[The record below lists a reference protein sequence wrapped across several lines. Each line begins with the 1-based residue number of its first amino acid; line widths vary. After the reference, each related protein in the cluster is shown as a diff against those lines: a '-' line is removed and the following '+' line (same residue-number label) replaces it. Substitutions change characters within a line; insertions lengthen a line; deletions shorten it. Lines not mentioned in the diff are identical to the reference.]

1 MNLAMNLKGCWPV
14 AWMRMMGPDSV
25 GYHERTVL
33 GHEDD
38 PVGNALEY
46 YASRG
51 ETPMAWGGTGTARLG
66 LEGEV
71 DLDEWRAVFGTGG
84 ARHPDSGERLVHC
97 MRPGMELVVSPHKS
111 IAELGVI
118 GRADDM
124 HTILD
129 AERDATMAYLD
140 EVVQEQGGRRGR
152 AQLRTP
158 TEGLTWAVSRHAT
171 TRAGDPQVH
180 DHVLVANLVRMDDE
194 RRGWKALDTGLLRDH
209 LHAAT
214 AGGRMA
220 AAAKAVELGYG
231 IEPDPGRSGRLGGW
245 AISGIPK
252 EAWEVHA
259 NRSAQIEAAVGPD
272 ASYRSRSVAARAT
285 RDRKSHERV
294 EDLVPRW
301 REELAR
307 AGYPAP
313 ELTAKV
319 ERAGLAYHPPSPE
332 ILDGLAVELL
342 GPGGRLASEKTFT
355 RADVIVA
362 VAPHL
367 YGLPVSLLDSAVDK
381 VLAHE
386 DAIALPLVSRA
397 REPVWA
403 AACVVEDERRIADLA
418 HSLAER
424 PGPAVSYEEAVAAVR
439 RTELAR
445 GFRLTERQAEVAK
458 GLLISGHSLDLVVGV
473 AGSGKTSTLSAV
485 REGFEAAGYKVLGAA
500 TSGQAAKA
508 LGEGAGVTSRTVAS
522 LTWRIEH
529 GQEVLSARHV
539 LVLDEGSMTSDSDV
553 GRLLAAVKRSGAKL
567 VAVGDHRQLGS
578 VGPGGALEALVSR
591 HPGNVWTLS
600 DNLRQRDPA
609 ERHALDHLRSGR
621 VPSAVNW
628 YRDHGRV
635 HAARSKD
642 MAMSEMVKAW
652 ADDVAGGREAL
663 LVAYHR
669 DNVEALNRAA
679 REAWEGLGELSG
691 PELTAPGGRSY
702 RAGDRVITL
711 APGRS
716 GAWFTSQ
723 RAVVVSVEPGAKSL
737 VARTPEG
744 TTLHLGPED
753 VGSDKLAHAYA
764 ITAHRSQGST
774 VDVTYALE
782 DGGGRELAYV
792 AMSRARGESHV
803 HVVASGPSQ
812 AASRL
817 EWAWGDERR
826 QSWAITNE
834 AASSLGELYA
844 EQTRLARS
852 VPPDLSRQLDHVRRQ
867 SQAVEQEI
875 ADLYDGTGRWAH
887 TSAGQAART
896 LREAALERQ
905 RAQQLLENQDLG
917 RWSRHKARRAL
928 AAAGDRFDKALV
940 AWENTAGPYA
950 TRLEAERGR
959 LGAEAARLEQAQTSR
974 QDFFARH
981 PEVPSRLAEL
991 DLAIEHAEEN
1001 DRRRSWELVK
1011 ERERARRLGI
1021 SHDLD
1026 RGYGMEL

>member
-1 MNLAMNLKGCWPV
+1 
-14 AWMRMMGPDSV
+14 MRMMGADSV

-33 GHEDD
+33 GREDD

-51 ETPMAWGGTGTARLG
+51 ETPMAWGGAGAACLG
-66 LEGEV
+66 LDGEV
-71 DLDEWRAVFGTGG
+71 DLAEWRAVFGTGG
-84 ARHPDSGERLVHC
+84 ARDPESGERLVHC

-118 GRADDM
+118 GRAEDM

-129 AERDATMAYLD
+129 AERVATMAYLD
-140 EVVQEQGGRRGR
+140 GVVQDQGGRRGR

-194 RRGWKALDTGLLRDH
+194 RGGWKALDTGLLRDH

-214 AGGRMA
+214 AVGRMA

-259 NRSAQIEAAVGPD
+259 SRSAQIDAAVGFD

-294 EDLVPRW
+294 EEFVPRW
-301 REELAR
+301 RQELAL
-307 AGYPAP
+307 AGFPAP
-313 ELTAKV
+313 ELAAEV
-319 ERAGLAYHPPSPE
+319 ERAGLAYEPPSPE
-332 ILDGLAVELL
+332 VLDGLAAELL
-342 GPGGRLASEKTFT
+342 GPGGRLASEKTFS

-367 YGLPVSLLDSAVDK
+367 HGLPVSALDSAVDK
-381 VLAHE
+381 VLTHE
-386 DAIALPLVSRA
+386 HAIALPLISRA

-403 AACVVEDERRIADLA
+403 AASVVEDERRIADLA
-418 HSLAER
+418 FTLAER
-424 PGPAVSYEEAVAAVR
+424 HGPALSHEDAAAAVR

-445 GFRLTERQAEVAK
+445 GFRLSERQVEVAK
-458 GLLISGHSLDLVVGV
+458 GLLSSGHSLDLVVGV

-553 GRLLAAVKRSGAKL
+553 GKLLAAVESSGAKL
-567 VAVGDHRQLGS
+567 VAVGDYRQLGS

-591 HPGNVWTLS
+591 HPGHVWSLT

-609 ERHALDHLRSGR
+609 ERHALDHLRAGR

-628 YRDHGRV
+628 YREHGRV
-635 HAARSKD
+635 HAAPSKE
-642 MAMSEMVKAW
+642 MAMSDMVRSW
-652 ADDVAGGREAL
+652 ADDVAEGRDAL

-669 DNVEALNRAA
+669 DSVEALNTRA
-679 REAWEGLGELSG
+679 REAWERVGGLSG
-691 PELTAPGGRSY
+691 PQLEAPGGRRY

-711 APGRS
+711 APGS
-716 GAWFTSQ
+716 GGAWVTSQ
-723 RAVVVSVEPGAKSL
+723 RAVVTSVDPGAQSL
-737 VARTPEG
+737 VALTPEG
-744 TTLHLGPED
+744 ALMHMGAEEIA
-753 VGSDKLAHAYA
+753 SDKLAHAYA

-803 HVVASGPSQ
+803 HVVAPGLSQ

-817 EWAWGDERR
+817 ARAWEDERR
-826 QSWAITNE
+826 QSWAIGKE
-834 AASSLGELYA
+834 AQSSLGELYA
-844 EQTRLARS
+844 EGVQLSRS
-852 VPPDLSRQLDHVRRQ
+852 VPPDPSHQLDHVRHQ
-867 SQAVEQEI
+867 SHAVERDI
-875 ADLYDGTGRWAH
+875 AELYSGTGRWAH
-887 TSAGQAART
+887 ADAGLAARAV
-896 LREAALERQ
+896 REAAIDHQ
-905 RAQQLLENQDLG
+905 RAEELLENPELG

-928 AAAGDRFDKALV
+928 AAAGDRFDKALID
-940 AWENTAGPYA
+940 WENTAGPYA

-959 LGAEAARLEQAQTSR
+959 LGSEAARLEQARTSR
-974 QDFFARH
+974 EEFFARH
-981 PEVPSRLAEL
+981 PEVPSRLAEFSRV
-991 DLAIEHAEEN
+991 IERAEE
-1001 DRRRSWELVK
+1001 DERQRSWELLK
-1011 ERERARRLGI
+1011 EREHARRLGL
-1021 SHDLD
+1021 SHEID
-1026 RGYGMEL
+1026 RGYGIEL

>member
-1 MNLAMNLKGCWPV
+1 
-14 AWMRMMGPDSV
+14 
-25 GYHERTVL
+25 
-33 GHEDD
+33 
-38 PVGNALEY
+38 
-46 YASRG
+46 
-51 ETPMAWGGTGTARLG
+51 
-66 LEGEV
+66 
-71 DLDEWRAVFGTGG
+71 
-84 ARHPDSGERLVHC
+84 
-97 MRPGMELVVSPHKS
+97 MEIVVSPHKS
-111 IAELGVI
+111 VAELGVI
-118 GRADDM
+118 GRAEDM
-124 HTILD
+124 HRIVD

-140 EVVQEQGGRRGR
+140 EVVQDQGGRRGR

-180 DHVLVANLVRMDDE
+180 DHVLVANLVQMSDE
-194 RRGWKALDTGLLRDH
+194 HGGWKALNTGLLRDH
-209 LHAAT
+209 LHATT
-214 AGGRMA
+214 AVGRVA

-301 REELAR
+301 RDELAR

-313 ELTAKV
+313 ELAAEV
-319 ERAGLAYHPPSPE
+319 ERTGIAYEPPGRE
-332 ILDGLAVELL
+332 ILDDLAAELL
-342 GPGGRLASEKTFT
+342 APGGRLASDKTFT

-367 YGLPVSLLDSAVDK
+367 HGLPVSVLDSAVDK
-381 VLAHE
+381 VLTHE

-418 HSLAER
+418 QSVAER
-424 PGPAVSYEEAVAAVR
+424 PGPVVSLEIAATALR
-439 RTELAR
+439 SAELSR

-458 GLLISGHSLDLVVGV
+458 GVLTSGNSLDLVVGV

-485 REGFEAAGYKVLGAA
+485 REGFEAAGYKVVGAA
-500 TSGQAAKA
+500 TSGQAAQA
-508 LGEGAGVTSRTVAS
+508 LGEGAGVVSRTVAS

-529 GQEVLSARHV
+529 GHEVLTPHHV

-553 GRLLAAVKRSGAKL
+553 GRLLAAVEASGAKL
-567 VAVGDHRQLGS
+567 VAVGDYRQLGS

-591 HPGNVWTLS
+591 HPGHVWTLT

-609 ERHALDHLRSGR
+609 ERHALDHLRAGH

-628 YRDHGRV
+628 YREHGRV
-635 HAARSKD
+635 HGAPSKE

-652 ADDVAGGREAL
+652 AGDVVEGREAL

-669 DNVEALNRAA
+669 DSVEALNRAA
-679 REAWEGLGELSG
+679 REAWQKLGKLSG
-691 PELTAPGGRSY
+691 PELEAPGGRRY
-702 RAGDRVITL
+702 RAGDWVITL
-711 APGRS
+711 APGQG
-716 GAWFTSQ
+716 GAWVTSQ
-723 RAVVVSVEPGAKSL
+723 RAVVASIDPGRQSL
-737 VARTPEG
+737 VALTPEG
-744 TTLHLGPED
+744 NTLHLGPEE
-753 VGSDKLAHAYA
+753 VASDKLAHAYA
-764 ITAHRSQGST
+764 ITTHRSQGST

-803 HVVASGPSQ
+803 HVVAPDPSQ

-817 EWAWGDERR
+817 AWAWEDERR
-826 QSWAITNE
+826 QSWAIGNE
-834 AASSLGELYA
+834 AEKSLVKLFA
-844 EQTRLARS
+844 ERTQLSRL
-852 VPPDLSRQLDHVRRQ
+852 VPPDLSDQLDHVRHQ
-867 SQAVEQEI
+867 SHAVERDI
-875 ADLYDGTGRWAH
+875 ADLYNGNGRWAH
-887 TSAGQAART
+887 TGAGLTARAV
-896 LREAALERQ
+896 REAAVERQ
-905 RAQQLLENQDLG
+905 RAQQLLESPDLG

-928 AAAGDRFDKALV
+928 ADAANRFDKAVV
-940 AWENTAGPYA
+940 AWENTAQPYA
-950 TRLEAERGR
+950 TRLETQRER
-959 LGAEAARLEQAQTSR
+959 LGAEAALLEQARTSR
-974 QDFFARH
+974 DELFAQH
-981 PEVPSRLAEL
+981 PEVPRRLAEL
-991 DLAIEHAEEN
+991 ERAIEREEE
-1001 DRRRSWELVK
+1001 RQRQRSWELVK
-1011 ERERARRLGI
+1011 EREHARHLGL

-1026 RGYGMEL
+1026 RGFGIEL

>member
-1 MNLAMNLKGCWPV
+1 
-14 AWMRMMGPDSV
+14 MRMMGADSV

-33 GHEDD
+33 GREDD
-38 PVGNALEY
+38 AVGNALEY

-51 ETPMAWGGTGTARLG
+51 ETPMAWGGAGAAWLG
-66 LEGEV
+66 LDGEV
-71 DLDEWRAVFGTGG
+71 DIDEWRAVFGTAG
-84 ARHPDSGERLVHC
+84 ARHPDGGERLVHC

-118 GRADDM
+118 GRAEDM
-124 HTILD
+124 HMILD
-129 AERDATMAYLD
+129 AERDATMSYLD
-140 EVVQEQGGRRGR
+140 SVVQEQGGRRGR

-180 DHVLVANLVRMDDE
+180 DHVLVANLVRMVDE
-194 RRGWKALDTGLLRDH
+194 RAGWKALDTGLLRDH

-214 AGGRMA
+214 AIGRMA
-220 AAAKAVELGYG
+220 AAARAVELGYG

-313 ELTAKV
+313 ELAAEV
-319 ERAGLAYHPPSPE
+319 ERAGLAYEPPSSE
-332 ILDGLAVELL
+332 VLEDLAAELL

-355 RADVIVA
+355 RSDVIVA

-367 YGLPVSLLDSAVDK
+367 HGLPVSFLDSAVDK
-381 VLAHE
+381 VLTHQS
-386 DAIALPLVSRA
+386 AIALPLISRA

-403 AACVVEDERRIADLA
+403 AACVVEDERRIANLA
-418 HSLAER
+418 HTLAER
-424 PGPAVSYEEAVAAVR
+424 PGPVVSPELAVTAVR
-439 RTELAR
+439 RAELAR
-445 GFRLTERQAEVAK
+445 GFRLTERQAEVAN
-458 GLLISGHSLDLVVGV
+458 GLLASGHSLDLVVGV

-485 REGFEAAGYKVLGAA
+485 REGFEHAGYKVLGTA

-508 LGEGAGVTSRTVAS
+508 LGEGAGVASRTVAS

-529 GQEVLSARHV
+529 GHEVLTPRHV
-539 LVLDEGSMTSDSDV
+539 LVLDEGSMTSDSDI
-553 GRLLAAVKRSGAKL
+553 GKLLAAVEASGAKL
-567 VAVGDHRQLGS
+567 VAVGDYRQLDS
-578 VGPGGALEALVSR
+578 VGPGGALEALASR
-591 HPGNVWTLS
+591 HPGHLWTLT

-609 ERHALDHLRSGR
+609 ERHALDLLRAGH

-628 YRDHGRV
+628 YSEHGRV
-635 HAARSKD
+635 HAAPSKE
-642 MAMSEMVKAW
+642 MAMYQMVKVW
-652 ADDVAGGREAL
+652 ADEVADGREAL

-669 DNVEALNRAA
+669 ESVEALNRAA
-679 REAWEGLGELSG
+679 REAWDGLGKLSG
-691 PELTAPGGRSY
+691 PELEAPGGRRY

-711 APGRS
+711 APGP
-716 GAWFTSQ
+716 GGTWVTSQ
-723 RAVVVSVEPGAKSL
+723 RAVVTSIGPRAQSL
-737 VARTPEG
+737 VALTPEG
-744 TTLHLGPED
+744 TALHLGPED

-764 ITAHRSQGST
+764 ITAHRSQGAT

-803 HVVASGPSQ
+803 HVVAPDLSQ

-817 EWAWGDERR
+817 AWAWGDERR
-826 QSWAITNE
+826 QSWAIGTE
-834 AASSLGELYA
+834 AESSLAELYA
-844 EQTRLARS
+844 ERLQLSRS
-852 VPPDLSRQLDHVRRQ
+852 VPPDLAHQLDHVRLQNHAAERD
-867 SQAVEQEI
+867 I
-875 ADLYDGTGRWAH
+875 AELSNGTGRWAH
-887 TSAGQAART
+887 TGAGLAARAV
-896 LREAALERQ
+896 REAAVERQ
-905 RAQQLLENQDLG
+905 RAKELLESPELG
-917 RWSRHKARRAL
+917 WWSGHKARRAL
-928 AAAGDRFDKALV
+928 ADAADRFDKARL
-940 AWENTAGPYA
+940 AWQNTGQPHAA
-950 TRLEAERGR
+950 RLEAQRER
-959 LGAEAARLEQAQTSR
+959 LGAEAAQLQQARTSR
-974 QDFFARH
+974 EAFLAEH
-981 PEVPSRLAEL
+981 PEVPRRLAQL
-991 DLAIEHAEEN
+991 DRAIEREEE
-1001 DRRRSWELVK
+1001 RQRQRSWELVK
-1011 ERERARRLGI
+1011 EREQARHLGL

-1026 RGYGMEL
+1026 RGYGIEL

>member
-1 MNLAMNLKGCWPV
+1 
-14 AWMRMMGPDSV
+14 MMGADSV

-33 GHEDD
+33 GREDD

-51 ETPMAWGGTGTARLG
+51 ETPMAWHGAGASWLG
-66 LEGEV
+66 LEREV
-71 DLDEWRAVFGTGG
+71 DIAEWRSVFGTGG
-84 ARHPDSGERLVHC
+84 ARHPLSGERLVHC

-118 GRADDM
+118 GRAEDM
-124 HTILD
+124 HKIVD
-129 AERDATMAYLD
+129 AERDATMGYLD
-140 EVVQEQGGRRGR
+140 SVVRAKGGRRGR
-152 AQLRTP
+152 AQLRTA

-180 DHVLVANLVRMDDE
+180 DHVLLANLVRMGDE
-194 RRGWKALDTGLLRDH
+194 RGGWKALDTGLLRDH

-214 AGGRMA
+214 AVGRMA

-231 IEPDPGRSGRLGGW
+231 IEPDAGRSGRLGGW

-252 EAWEVHA
+252 EAWEIHA
-259 NRSAQIEAAVGPD
+259 NRSAQIEEAVGPD

-307 AGYPAP
+307 AGYPAR
-313 ELTAKV
+313 ELTAEV
-319 ERAGLAYHPPSPE
+319 ERAGLAYEPPSRDV
-332 ILDGLAVELL
+332 LDDLAAELL
-342 GPGGRLASEKTFT
+342 GPGGRLASEKTFS

-367 YGLPVSLLDSAVDK
+367 HGLPVSFLDSAVDK
-381 VLAHE
+381 VLTHE
-386 DAIALPLVSRA
+386 HAIALPLVSRA

-403 AACVVEDERRIADLA
+403 AACVVEDERRIAGLA
-418 HSLAER
+418 DILAER
-424 PGPAVSYEEAVAAVR
+424 LGPALGAEEAAAAVR

-458 GLLISGHSLDLVVGV
+458 GLLSSGHSMDLVVGV

-485 REGFEAAGYKVLGAA
+485 REGFETAGFKVLGAA
-500 TSGQAAKA
+500 TSGRAAKA
-508 LGEGAGVTSRTVAS
+508 LGEGAGVASRTVAS
-522 LTWRIEH
+522 LTWRIDH
-529 GQEVLSARHV
+529 GHEALTPRHV

-553 GRLLAAVKRSGAKL
+553 GRLLAAMESSGAKL
-567 VAVGDHRQLGS
+567 VAVGDYRQLGS
-578 VGPGGALEALVSR
+578 VGPGGALEALVAR
-591 HPGNVWTLS
+591 YPGHVWTLT

-609 ERHALDHLRSGR
+609 ERHALDHLRAGH

-628 YRDHGRV
+628 YREHGRV
-635 HAARSKD
+635 HVAPSKE
-642 MAMSEMVKAW
+642 MAMYDMVKSW
-652 ADDVAGGREAL
+652 ANDVAAGREAL

-669 DNVEALNRAA
+669 DSVEALNRAA
-679 REAWEGLGELSG
+679 RNAWDKLGELSG
-691 PELTAPGGRSY
+691 PELMAPGGRRY
-702 RAGDRVITL
+702 RAGDRVMTL
-711 APGRS
+711 APGQG
-716 GAWFTSQ
+716 GAWVTSQ
-723 RAVVVSVEPGAKSL
+723 RAVVTSVDLGTQTL

-744 TTLHLGPED
+744 AALRMGPDEI
-753 VGSDKLAHAYA
+753 GSDKLAHAYA
-764 ITAHRSQGST
+764 ITAHRSQGAT
-774 VDVTYALE
+774 VDVAYALE

-803 HVVASGPSQ
+803 HVVAPGLSQ

-826 QSWAITNE
+826 QAWAIGNE
-834 AASSLGELYA
+834 AESSLGTLYA
-844 EQTRLARS
+844 ERTQLSRF
-852 VPPDLSRQLDHVRRQ
+852 VPPDISHQLDHVRRQ
-867 SQAVEQEI
+867 SQAVARDI
-875 ADLYDGTGRWAH
+875 ADLYDGTGRWEHA
-887 TSAGQAART
+887 SAGQAARAV
-896 LREAALERQ
+896 REAALKRQTAER
-905 RAQQLLENQDLG
+905 LLESHDLG

-928 AAAGDRFDKALV
+928 AAAGARFDKALA

-950 TRLEAERGR
+950 ARLEGQRAR
-959 LGAEAARLEQAQTSR
+959 LGAEVAQLEQARTSR
-974 QDFFARH
+974 EEFLAHH
-981 PEVPSRLAEL
+981 PEIPNRLAEL
-991 DLAIEHAEEN
+991 DRVIARAQDI
-1001 DRRRSWELVK
+1001 DRRRSWDLLK
-1011 ERERARRLGI
+1011 EREHARRLGI

-1026 RGYGMEL
+1026 RGYGLEL

>member
-1 MNLAMNLKGCWPV
+1 
-14 AWMRMMGPDSV
+14 
-25 GYHERTVL
+25 
-33 GHEDD
+33 
-38 PVGNALEY
+38 
-46 YASRG
+46 
-51 ETPMAWGGTGTARLG
+51 
-66 LEGEV
+66 
-71 DLDEWRAVFGTGG
+71 
-84 ARHPDSGERLVHC
+84 

-118 GRADDM
+118 GRAEDM
-124 HTILD
+124 HKIVD
-129 AERDATMAYLD
+129 AERDATMGYLD
-140 EVVQEQGGRRGR
+140 SVVRAKGGRRGR

-158 TEGLTWAVSRHAT
+158 TEGLTWAVSGHAT

-180 DHVLVANLVRMDDE
+180 DHVLLANLVRMGDE
-194 RRGWKALDTGLLRDH
+194 RGGWKALDTGLLRDH

-214 AGGRMA
+214 AVGRMA
-220 AAAKAVELGYG
+220 AAGKAVELGYG

-272 ASYRSRSVAARAT
+272 ASYRSRSVAACAT
-285 RDRKSHERV
+285 RDRKSHESV

-313 ELTAKV
+313 ELAAEV
-319 ERAGLAYHPPSPE
+319 ERAGLAYEPPSRDVV
-332 ILDGLAVELL
+332 DGLAAELL

-367 YGLPVSLLDSAVDK
+367 HGLPVSLLDSTVDK
-381 VLAHE
+381 VLTHE
-386 DAIALPLVSRA
+386 DAIALPLISRA

-418 HSLAER
+418 DSLAER
-424 PGPAVSYEEAVAAVR
+424 PGPALSPEEAAAAVR

-458 GLLISGHSLDLVVGV
+458 GLLTSGHSLDLVVGV

-508 LGEGAGVTSRTVAS
+508 LGEGAGVPSRTVAS

-529 GQEVLSARHV
+529 GHELLSPRHV

-553 GRLLAAVKRSGAKL
+553 GKLLAAVESSGAKL

-591 HPGNVWTLS
+591 HPGNVWTLT

-609 ERHALDHLRSGR
+609 ERHALDHLRAGH

-628 YRDHGRV
+628 YREHGRV
-635 HAARSKD
+635 HASPSKD
-642 MAMSEMVKAW
+642 KAMSDMVKTW
-652 ADDVAGGREAL
+652 ADDVVEGREAL

-669 DNVEALNRAA
+669 ESVEALNRGA
-679 REAWEGLGELSG
+679 RQAWERLGELSG
-691 PELTAPGGRSY
+691 PELVAPGGRRY

-711 APGRS
+711 APGPG
-716 GAWFTSQ
+716 GAWVTSQ
-723 RAVVVSVEPGAKSL
+723 RAVVTSVDPLAQSL
-737 VARTPEG
+737 VALTPQG
-744 TTLHLGPED
+744 TVLQMGSEEI
-753 VGSDKLAHAYA
+753 GSDELAHAYA

-782 DGGGRELAYV
+782 DGGG
-792 AMSRARGESHV
+792 
-803 HVVASGPSQ
+803 ASWPTWQ
-812 AASRL
+812 
-817 EWAWGDERR
+817 
-826 QSWAITNE
+826 
-834 AASSLGELYA
+834 
-844 EQTRLARS
+844 
-852 VPPDLSRQLDHVRRQ
+852 
-867 SQAVEQEI
+867 
-875 ADLYDGTGRWAH
+875 
-887 TSAGQAART
+887 
-896 LREAALERQ
+896 
-905 RAQQLLENQDLG
+905 
-917 RWSRHKARRAL
+917 
-928 AAAGDRFDKALV
+928 
-940 AWENTAGPYA
+940 
-950 TRLEAERGR
+950 
-959 LGAEAARLEQAQTSR
+959 
-974 QDFFARH
+974 
-981 PEVPSRLAEL
+981 
-991 DLAIEHAEEN
+991 
-1001 DRRRSWELVK
+1001 
-1011 ERERARRLGI
+1011 
-1021 SHDLD
+1021 
-1026 RGYGMEL
+1026 